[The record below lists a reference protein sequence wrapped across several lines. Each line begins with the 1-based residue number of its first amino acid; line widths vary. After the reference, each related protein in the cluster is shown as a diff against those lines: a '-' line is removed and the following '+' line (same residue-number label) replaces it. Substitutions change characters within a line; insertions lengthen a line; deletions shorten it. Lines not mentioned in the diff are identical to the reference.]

1 MTKAALLRAKFRE
14 KPLTHIIGAHNPL
27 SARLAEEA
35 GFDGIWASG
44 FELSAASGVP
54 DASLISMTEHLA
66 AARAMNEAV
75 AIPVVADMDTGYGN
89 AINAMHTLKQYET
102 AGMAAM
108 VMEDKKFPKDTSL
121 LAGGRQELLPIEE
134 FEGKIEAS
142 AAARRDPDFMIIA
155 RTEALIAGQGQAEAK
170 RRAERYVAAGAD
182 ASFIPSPTHRTTA
195 VLIHSKSDTGRRT
208 RGFPFCS
215 GCDSRVARRYAMSAC
230 IALRDDYD
238 IVEFVGA
245 WQGEAPIFI
254 VPTAYPQLTEKDII
268 GLEKVKMVIY
278 GNHAIRAVITALE
291 QVFGQIREDGGIH
304 NVHGTIVP
312 VTRVFELQGVAEM
325 KKNEKKFL
333 R

>member
-1 MTKAALLRAKFRE
+1 MTKVALLRAKFRE

-75 AIPVVADMDTGYGN
+75 AIPVVADVDTGYGN

-121 LAGGRQELLPIEE
+121 LAGGRQELLSIEE

-182 ASFIPSPTHRTTA
+182 A
-195 VLIHSKSDTGRRT
+195 VLIHSKSDTPGE
-208 RGFPFCS
+208 
-215 GCDSRVARRYAMSAC
+215 
-230 IALRDDYD
+230 
-238 IVEFVGA
+238 IVEFVDA
-245 WQGEAPIFI
+245 WESEAPIVI

-278 GNHAIRAVITALE
+278 GNHAIRAVVTALE
-291 QVFGQIREDGGIH
+291 RVFGQIREDGGIH

-325 KKNEKKFL
+325 KENEKKFL

>member
-75 AIPVVADMDTGYGN
+75 AIPVVADVDTGYGN

-182 ASFIPSPTHRTTA
+182 A
-195 VLIHSKSDTGRRT
+195 VLIHSKSDT
-208 RGFPFCS
+208 P
-215 GCDSRVARRYAMSAC
+215 DE
-230 IALRDDYD
+230 

-245 WQGEAPIFI
+245 WQGEAPIVI